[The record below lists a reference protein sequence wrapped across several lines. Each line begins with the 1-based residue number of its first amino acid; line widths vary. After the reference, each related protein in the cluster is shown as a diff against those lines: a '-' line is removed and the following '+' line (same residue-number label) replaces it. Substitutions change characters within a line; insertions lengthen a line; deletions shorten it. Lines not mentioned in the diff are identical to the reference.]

1 MYRSAAR
8 GLGRWRS
15 RTRLC
20 TALAVIRTHAKR
32 GAGMWNLT
40 SLRAARA
47 CRKLGRVAPGPARHL
62 HSLAGKRG
70 SRAHH
75 EVNGLFDI
83 VREVAECPLRVGV

>member
-8 GLGRWRS
+8 GLGCRRF

-20 TALAVIRTHAKR
+20 TALAVIRSHAKR

-47 CRKLGRVAPGPARHL
+47 CRKLGRVA
-62 HSLAGKRG
+62 SLAARQVHSIRDHVPITKSLSEDMG
-70 SRAHH
+70 
-75 EVNGLFDI
+75 VPT
-83 VREVAECPLRVGV
+83 VAE